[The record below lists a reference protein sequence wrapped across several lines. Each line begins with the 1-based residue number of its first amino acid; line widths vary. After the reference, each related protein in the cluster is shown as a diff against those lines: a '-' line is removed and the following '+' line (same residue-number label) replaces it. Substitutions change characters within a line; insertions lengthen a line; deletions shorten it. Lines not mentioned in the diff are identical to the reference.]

1 MSELDR
7 IPASTKDALELV
19 SRLLSFIS
27 VVGIYS
33 QQSCEM
39 AAYYLERELLR
50 DEEAPVRELAPHI
63 ANFLKSQKD
72 ME

>member
-7 IPASTKDALELV
+7 IPDNTKDALELV

-27 VVGIYS
+27 VVAIYS
-33 QQSCEM
+33 QQSCET
-39 AAYYLERELLR
+39 AAEYLERELLR

-63 ANFLKSQKD
+63 AQFLRSQRD